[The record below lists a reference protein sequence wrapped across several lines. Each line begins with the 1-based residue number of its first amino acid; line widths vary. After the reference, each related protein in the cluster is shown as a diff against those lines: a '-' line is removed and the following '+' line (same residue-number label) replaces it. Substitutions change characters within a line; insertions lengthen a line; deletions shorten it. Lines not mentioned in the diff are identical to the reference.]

1 MTRKIHFAE
10 TKAQRRAAWM
20 AAFSDAVVTL
30 RPHLA
35 GRIDWASAAFYFFQG
50 IDPTEAA
57 GRYIES
63 ATPTPPTL

>member
-1 MTRKIHFAE
+1 MHRNFHFAE

-30 RPHLA
+30 RPDLA
-35 GRIDWASAAFYFFQG
+35 GRIDWDSAAFYFSQG

-57 GRYIES
+57 GRYIER
-63 ATPTPPTL
+63 AAPAPAGL